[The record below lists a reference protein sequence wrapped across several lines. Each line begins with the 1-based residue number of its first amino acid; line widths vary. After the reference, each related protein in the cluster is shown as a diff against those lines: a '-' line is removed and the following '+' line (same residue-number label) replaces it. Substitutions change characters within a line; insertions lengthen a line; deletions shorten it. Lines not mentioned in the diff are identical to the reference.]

1 MDRADEIAAEIWD
14 DTMDCTRSK
23 GIPYIA
29 VRLRKYAKE
38 AVAAERERCAKVAA
52 AHPGACQTG
61 CETGEEIAVQVRE
74 GEKA

>member
-1 MDRADEIAAEIWD
+1 MDRAEEIAAKLPLFRYQE
-14 DTMDCTRSK
+14 
-23 GIPYIA
+23 A
-29 VRLRKYAKE
+29 HVVAALREYAKE